1 MIYYLAYGSNLNL
14 RQMRSR
20 CPDSRVIGWAR
31 LTGFRLVY
39 RGSKTG
45 SFLSI
50 EPGKWPDPDGLRVGI
65 FEVPRLDELAL
76 DCYEGYPAF
85 YQKYR
90 VTLDK
95 VYAFGGSRVVK
106 RNLSVVYYALPTDH
120 VLGLPSRRYN
130 VVCSEGYRDFGFP
143 ESQLN
148 LARGLTICAKNGL
161 ML

>member
-14 RQMRSR
+14 RQMRKR
-20 CPDSRVIGWAR
+20 CPDSRVVGWAR
-31 LTGFRLVY
+31 LPCFRLVY

-50 EPGKWPDPDGLRVGI
+50 EPGEWPDPDGLMVGI

-85 YQKYR
+85 YQKYH

-106 RNLSVVYYALPTDH
+106 RNLSVVYYALPIDRD
-120 VLGLPSRRYN
+120 LGVPSRHYWD
-130 VVCSEGYRDFGFP
+130 VCTEGYRDFGFDTL
-143 ESQLN
+143 QLKRA
-148 LARGLTICAKNGL
+148 LDASRYSG
-161 ML
+161 